1 MLPISASSECQTTS
15 PLILSRPR
23 NSSHLVVDRWTA
35 LDGTSPSLH
44 AHYRRFVTTTRRSA
58 LLARARYSAAR
69 GLATCRPPGES
80 PCQSTGTRVVPRSS
94 PVPLQSPNQAR
105 AIFKPGTARAVDR
118 FPSDLSQD
126 SIKALVLMPP
136 GLTTR
141 RRWFTLVR
149 LLGSHLPPLTTAFPR
164 TFTTMAHSPQ
174 QLVAVL
180 TPAPAY
186 RCRRTYLHLHN
197 SMIPERIPSSTSEPS
212 SSLQDTPTPWPRRS
226 TRCTRPN
233 SSATADRGEASTT
246 SRSPPSSTST
256 GTTTGACTASSGT
269 CRPPSTKHYTG

>member
-1 MLPISASSECQTTS
+1 MVH
-15 PLILSRPR
+15 SR
-23 NSSHLVVDRWTA
+23 
-35 LDGTSPSLH
+35 SPSWLTPAASH
-44 AHYRRFVTTTRRSA
+44 DGFSTDVHHHGSFTT
-58 LLARARYSAAR
+58 AAR
-69 GLATCRPPGES
+69 GG
-80 PCQSTGTRVVPRSS
+80 
-94 PVPLQSPNQAR
+94 
-105 AIFKPGTARAVDR
+105 
-118 FPSDLSQD
+118 
-126 SIKALVLMPP
+126 
-136 GLTTR
+136 
-141 RRWFTLVR
+141 
-149 LLGSHLPPLTTAFPR
+149 
-164 TFTTMAHSPQ
+164 
-174 QLVAVL
+174 L

-256 GTTTGACTASSGT
+256 GTTTGACTASSAA